1 MENGLTQKEAEKR
14 LWQYGANEISRKRKV
29 TDLNLLI
36 DQFKFLLIY
45 VLVAA
50 MGVTGL
56 ILKDWED
63 TVMIG
68 AAVSFNTILGFF
80 QERKANRSLEA
91 LASVLTPEA
100 VVKRDGE
107 WTKLPASQVVPGDV
121 ARLELGRKIPADGV
135 VIHDGSLIVDESV
148 LTGESVGVTKKV
160 EEPVYM
166 GTTVAAGIGEML
178 VDQTGQKT
186 KFGEIAA
193 SLQIT
198 AKEQTPLQ
206 KQLNRF
212 AKTMALVVLVIS
224 LLVIGIGLAVGD
236 SFTELFPVAVALAV
250 AAIPEGLAVSLTVIL
265 VIGMQRI
272 LKRKALVRKML
283 AAETLGGVTVIC
295 ADKTGTVTFGK
306 MRVVKALT
314 VDEPM
319 LRKAA
324 AWCND
329 MRDPLEVAMMD
340 WSQTKPSSNRLDE
353 IPFDPKHKYIATLH
367 PGLLF
372 VSGAPEKLLEFC
384 PQAQAQQL
392 KNQFITEAKKAHRLV
407 GFAYKKFSGKKVGRE
422 DVKDLTWLGTLV
434 YEDPVRPGV
443 AEVIKK
449 FKAAGIK
456 IKMITGDYKKT
467 AEAVAKKVGIA
478 KSDVYSRV
486 TPDQKLD
493 IVQKLQAEGE
503 VVAMTGDGVNDAP
516 ALKKADIGI
525 VVNEASDVSKET
537 ADMVLLNNDFEVILE
552 AIRGGRI
559 IQDNLQKVIL
569 YLLAD
574 SFGEIAVVVL
584 SVIAVVPLPVTGTM
598 ILWIN
603 LISDGFPSLALTVEE
618 EETGIMSRR
627 PRRLRH
633 LLNQEMVL
641 LIALITLA
649 SGLTAF
655 GAFLFYHQQ
664 IGYGLVH
671 ARTVAF
677 ALLGLNSLVYVWSVR
692 SLSKPIWRSRWWQN
706 PWLVGAVVLG
716 LGLQLIGI
724 YSPLGQRLLNT
735 VSLNPGEW
743 LTVILGSL
751 VMLTVV
757 EGVKWGYNKKT

>member
-1 MENGLTQKEAEKR
+1 MENGLTQKEAETR
-14 LWQYGANEISRKRKV
+14 LGQYGANEISRKRKV

-36 DQFKFLLIY
+36 DQFKSPLIY

-272 LKRKALVRKML
+272 LKRKAL
-283 AAETLGGVTVIC
+283 
-295 ADKTGTVTFGK
+295 
-306 MRVVKALT
+306 T
-314 VDEPM
+314 VDEPT

-456 IKMITGDYKKT
+456 IKMITGDYKET

-486 TPDQKLD
+486 APDQKLD

-537 ADMVLLNNDFEVILE
+537 ADMVLLNNDLEVILE

-584 SVIAVVPLPVTGTM
+584 SLIALVPLPVTGTM

-627 PRRLRH
+627 HRRLRH